1 MNPYRFE
8 SFELLAARREVRVNG
23 LVVPLGGRAYDLLLV
38 LVEHRDRVVGKD
50 ELMAKVWPGQVVE
63 ENNLTVQVTALRK
76 VIGSAAIATVSGRGY
91 RLTAHLTARAL
102 ADEPAL
108 ASADAAPLV
117 PQSLPSLPSLPSL
130 SGAAEQGALDLPNIP
145 SIAVLPF
152 ENLSGDP
159 SQDYVADGLV
169 EDIITALARMK
180 AFFVIARNSSF
191 VYKGRAVDIKR
202 VGRELGVRYVL
213 EGSVRRAGGR
223 LRITGQLIDARNGHH
238 VWADRFEGAL
248 DDLFAL
254 QDQVTDCIVQALE
267 PSIRRAEFE
276 RTRVL
281 PTANLQAYDL
291 CWRAL
296 AKSRPNTTRQ
306 DNDEALSLIARAV
319 QLDPHY
325 PQAKALGA
333 LLCVARLME
342 GYGDANDVKTGLR
355 YADQALA
362 ENTDDP
368 TVLSQAGVALST
380 LGFRALGLRVMGFR
394 YDESAR
400 AIERALELS
409 PALIGVQYCAATL
422 RLSLGETD
430 ASIAHWERCMRIS
443 PLDPSKSM
451 FVTGIGAAHMLAGR
465 HEQSLAAA
473 QGVLLESPQ
482 FAMAHR
488 LLVANLGFLGRPDEA
503 RVAAKRMLELIPG
516 FTVFKYQTVSPYRSA
531 EFRKKSAAAYL
542 AAGVPR

>member
-1 MNPYRFE
+1 LNHYRFE
-8 SFELLAARREVRVNG
+8 PFELLTAKRQVRVNG
-23 LVVPLGGRAYDLLLV
+23 QVIPLGGRAYDLLMV
-38 LVEHRDRVVGKD
+38 LFEHRDRVVGKD
-50 ELMAKVWPGQVVE
+50 ELLSAVWPGQVVE
-63 ENNLTVQVTALRK
+63 ENNLTVQIAALRK
-76 VIGSAAIATVSGRGY
+76 AIGGEVIATVSGRGY
-91 RLTAHLTARAL
+91 RFTAPEVSDDAAPPSPDAAPRVLRTAPSLPDPA
-102 ADEPAL
+102 EQPAL
-108 ASADAAPLV
+108 A
-117 PQSLPSLPSLPSL
+117 
-130 SGAAEQGALDLPNIP
+130 LPNIP

-159 SQDYVADGLV
+159 SQDYVADGMV

-202 VGRELGVRYVL
+202 VGRELGVHYVL

-238 VWADRFEGAL
+238 VWADRFEGPL

-254 QDQVTDCIVQALE
+254 QDQITNCIVQALE

-276 RTRVL
+276 RSRVL

-296 AKSRPNTTRQ
+296 AKAKPNTTRQ
-306 DNDEALSLIARAV
+306 DNDEALALLAHAV

-333 LLCVARLME
+333 LICVARLME

-355 YADQALA
+355 YADEALA

-368 TVLSQAGVALST
+368 LVLSQAGVALSA
-380 LGFRALGLRVMGFR
+380 LGFRAMGLRVMGFR

-422 RLSLGETD
+422 RLYLGETD

-451 FVTGIGAAHMLAGR
+451 FIIGVGGAHMLAGR
-465 HEQSLAAA
+465 HEQALAAA
-473 QGVLLESPQ
+473 QSVLLESPHY
-482 FAMAHR
+482 AMAHR
-488 LLVANLGFLGRPDEA
+488 MLVANLGFLGRLNEA

-516 FTVFKYQTVSPYRSA
+516 FTVFKYQTVAPYRSA
-531 EFRKKSAAAYL
+531 EFRKKSAAAYR